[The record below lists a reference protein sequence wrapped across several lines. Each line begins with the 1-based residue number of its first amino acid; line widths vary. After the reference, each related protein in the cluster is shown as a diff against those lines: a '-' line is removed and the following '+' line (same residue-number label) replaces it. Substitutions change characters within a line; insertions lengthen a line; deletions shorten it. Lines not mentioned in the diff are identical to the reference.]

1 MKRFIAFI
9 SVALAAVFCVNTYTT
24 ERNRVVYAD
33 DYYDEIIDELPYI
46 DVVQKYYEAYGYDV
60 ERTEQSGEESLIISK
75 RNCATITIKFSGNE
89 ISEYRVGNYYAG
101 YAVDEDGKVLR
112 WEYGKNDDTFYGV
125 DYSYDND
132 GNLLSGGLSEN
143 TYNNGLLASSTYYN
157 GDVVSYEYDGED
169 RLTAVRYN
177 GELVF
182 TYSYN
187 EDVVTQYSV
196 IKDIYTTYTET
207 DDTKIFAGEDWSLS
221 YVSTDSGF
229 NKTHSLFGEEHS
241 VSATS
246 DSLTVD
252 SRVIRY
258 AKDYF
263 GRIDDYG
270 VYNVRYMN
278 DEMYESYITEVY
290 FGQNSYVYEYDNG
303 NVIRSIYEHPDGE
316 VPDGEILYEYDDL
329 NRLVREDNGPAN
341 KTYIY
346 EYDDNGN
353 VTIRI
358 GDYRTGFNASESKRS
373 VSSDG
378 TVTYLG
384 QTVVYDDYGVTPLS
398 WGDYNFTWQYGNRLT
413 AISGPDYEITYDFD
427 NDGNRIG
434 KIVNGTPTNY
444 YYEDGKVI
452 YESREWDGEIIYYI
466 YGYDNNRVGFIY
478 DGQTYYYIYDGLK
491 NVVGIAEPNGT
502 VVVEYSYSAYGQTV
516 GIYGSKADTVG
527 VVNPYRY
534 KGYRYEEETGLYYV
548 GSRYYC
554 PDTGRF
560 ICADDPAAYSQ
571 NVEVGVCYNLFAYA
585 NNNPVKY
592 YDPDGRVITEVICGV
607 TIGVKALIA
616 VAAIVCIAVLIVCY
630 PAIKSLIE
638 NIKYSDLTD
647 FFNAC
652 KESKLSFW
660 EKWRKSPK
668 LCTHHIVARTHHLAA
683 ATRVIVEP
691 HLTNIVTD
699 ERNLVRIKER
709 FHHKLHRKSYFIAQ
723 YKCFSPLEGKRTEI
737 LNMLKTQ
744 KIIISIVNYT
754 A

>member
-46 DVVQKYYEAYGYDV
+46 DVVQKYYELYGYEV
-60 ERTEQSGEESLIISK
+60 ERSEDGYGNSLVISC
-75 RNCATITIKFSGNE
+75 NNYDSVTIKFSGDE
-89 ISEYRVGNYYAG
+89 ISEYRIGDYFARYN
-101 YAVDEDGKVLR
+101 VDEDGAVLHLK
-112 WEYGKNDDTFYGV
+112 YGKGNDRYFEQ
-125 DYSYDND
+125 DYNYDSD
-132 GNLLSGGLSEN
+132 GNLISGGLSEN

-187 EDVVTQYSV
+187 GDVVTQYNV

-221 YVSTDSGF
+221 SASTDSGF
-229 NKTHSLFGEEHS
+229 NKTHVLFGEEHS

-252 SRVIRY
+252 SRTMQY
-258 AKDYF
+258 QKDDN
-263 GRIDDYG
+263 GRTIDYG
-270 VYNVRYMN
+270 VYDVRYMDYEN
-278 DEMYESYITEVY
+278 GASFLYNVTFNGGRYFYAYDE
-290 FGQNSYVYEYDNG
+290 NG
-303 NVIRSIYEHPDGE
+303 NLISVDYSSGYIN
-316 VPDGEILYEYDDL
+316 YEYDDL
-329 NRLVREDNGPAN
+329 NRLIREDNMSAF

-346 EYDDNGN
+346 EYDDYGN
-353 VTIRI
+353 VTINAY
-358 GDYRTGFNASESKRS
+358 DYSAESNPDNLIDESKRS
-373 VSSDG
+373 VALDG

-384 QTVVYDDYGVTPLS
+384 QTVVYDEYGVTPLS

-427 NDGNRIG
+427 NDGNRTG

-466 YGYDNNRVGFIY
+466 YDYDNNLVGFIY